1 VLVGREGERRAI
13 QSLVAAAR
21 VGQSG
26 TLVLAGEAG
35 IGKTALLEDALTA
48 AAGMQVLRATGTES
62 ESEVPFGGLLQL
74 LRPALE
80 HLSRIPAP
88 QAGALASALALRP
101 GTGDDRFAVGAGTLS
116 LLSRY
121 AEDAPVA
128 VLVDDAHLLDLPSA
142 QALTFAA
149 RRLTADPIAVLAA
162 VRDGQSGPFCDPS
175 LPVLPVVGLSAAA
188 TGDLL
193 AATGRRPGDPD
204 VARLH
209 GLTGGNPL
217 AVIELADLAGRPD
230 LAPFGTPAPVPA
242 SLARVFAAR
251 IDRLPAPT
259 RTAVLVAAAAGDLDV
274 VARACAALGVDPAAL
289 DEAAAAGLLRVT
301 AGGIVFRHSLVRSA
315 VWSDA
320 TPAAQRAVHR
330 AVAAA
335 LPAYDAD
342 RRAWHLGEAALGPD
356 ADAARGLVA
365 AAVGARSRSAH
376 AVAAGA
382 FERAARLSPDPAD
395 RIERFV
401 SAGESAWQAGM
412 GERALALLAQASVL
426 GPAADVRARIAGQRG
441 TIAIRTGSI
450 EQARD
455 LLVAAGDDIAG
466 TDPDTA
472 VLLYADAILAGFF
485 LADTAAVLDAAAA
498 VDRLAGRA
506 VTERARLVGALAGG
520 VAAVLAGRGG
530 PDRIRAAV
538 RQVAPAAP
546 VADDPRVV
554 PWLVVGPLFLRESG
568 TGRDLVRTVVD
579 SLRRRGVL
587 GGLPFLLFC
596 IGRDQATTDR
606 WELAAST
613 YAEGIHLA
621 REAGHTADLA
631 GCLAGLAWL
640 EARQGR
646 EPECRAHAEEAA
658 ALCRPRHI
666 ALIQCW
672 SLFALGELE
681 LALGHPDAAIDQFG
695 RLEALL
701 AELGLADVDL
711 SPAPELVDALVRVGR
726 DGEARQAAARYAARA
741 AAKGQ
746 PWALARAARALALTS
761 PDADIDRHFE
771 AALEHHAR
779 TLDSFELARTQLC
792 QGSRLRR
799 ARRRTEARPPLR
811 SALSTMEA
819 LGAVPWA
826 DQAAGELRATGET
839 ARRRDAAAADRLT
852 PQELQVARML
862 AGGRTTREA
871 AAALFLS
878 PKTVEYHLRHV
889 YVKLGIRSRAELTD
903 ALDAD

>member
-1 VLVGREGERRAI
+1 
-13 QSLVAAAR
+13 
-21 VGQSG
+21 
-26 TLVLAGEAG
+26 
-35 IGKTALLEDALTA
+35 
-48 AAGMQVLRATGTES
+48 
-62 ESEVPFGGLLQL
+62 
-74 LRPALE
+74 
-80 HLSRIPAP
+80 
-88 QAGALASALALRP
+88 
-101 GTGDDRFAVGAGTLS
+101 
-116 LLSRY
+116 
-121 AEDAPVA
+121 
-128 VLVDDAHLLDLPSA
+128 
-142 QALTFAA
+142 
-149 RRLTADPIAVLAA
+149 
-162 VRDGQSGPFCDPS
+162 
-175 LPVLPVVGLSAAA
+175 
-188 TGDLL
+188 
-193 AATGRRPGDPD
+193 
-204 VARLH
+204 
-209 GLTGGNPL
+209 
-217 AVIELADLAGRPD
+217 
-230 LAPFGTPAPVPA
+230 
-242 SLARVFAAR
+242 
-251 IDRLPAPT
+251 
-259 RTAVLVAAAAGDLDV
+259 
-274 VARACAALGVDPAAL
+274 
-289 DEAAAAGLLRVT
+289 
-301 AGGIVFRHSLVRSA
+301 
-315 VWSDA
+315 
-320 TPAAQRAVHR
+320 
-330 AVAAA
+330 
-335 LPAYDAD
+335 
-342 RRAWHLGEAALGPD
+342 
-356 ADAARGLVA
+356 
-365 AAVGARSRSAH
+365 
-376 AVAAGA
+376 
-382 FERAARLSPDPAD
+382 
-395 RIERFV
+395 
-401 SAGESAWQAGM
+401 
-412 GERALALLAQASVL
+412 
-426 GPAADVRARIAGQRG
+426 
-441 TIAIRTGSI
+441 
-450 EQARD
+450 
-455 LLVAAGDDIAG
+455 
-466 TDPDTA
+466 
-472 VLLYADAILAGFF
+472 VLLFADAILACFF
-485 LADTAAVLDAAAA
+485 LADTAGVLDAAAA
-498 VDRLAGRA
+498 IDRLTGRT

-520 VAAVLAGRGG
+520 VAEVLAGRGG

-596 IGRDQATTDR
+596 IGRDHATTNR
-606 WELAAST
+606 WDLGAST

-666 ALIQCW
+666 ALFQCW

-681 LALGHPDAAIDQFG
+681 LALGRPDAAIDQFG
-695 RLEALL
+695 RLEDLL

-726 DGEARQAAARYAARA
+726 DSEAQQAADRYASRA

-761 PDADIDRHFE
+761 PDADIDRHFG

-792 QGSRLRR
+792 HGSRLRR

-811 SALSTMEA
+811 AALATMEA

-839 ARRRDAAAADRLT
+839 AQRRDAAAADRLT

-889 YVKLGIRSRAELTD
+889 YVKLGIRSRAELTG
-903 ALDAD
+903 ALDARG